1 MNILK
6 FAVQQNLDGVT
17 SQEETEEVS
26 SSEATPLTDAGK
38 KDSNSNTPNT
48 KPVCTNPDC
57 TRSRPNSNVGNKC
70 VCTQQHEQQQQQ
82 QQQEKAPSCEPGTA
96 EAAGSDGKSGKKAG
110 EESGGG
116 KASESQSK
124 CEFCFVCILF
134 TVVYVL
140 DERL

>member
-6 FAVQQNLDGVT
+6 FVVQQNLDGVT
-17 SQEETEEVS
+17 SQEDTEDVVS
-26 SSEATPLTDAGK
+26 TEATSFTDVGK
-38 KDSNSNTPNT
+38 KDSTSKVADT

-70 VCTQQHEQQQQQ
+70 VCTQQEQPQ
-82 QQQEKAPSCEPGTA
+82 QQQEKPQSSESGTVM
-96 EAAGSDGKSGKKAG
+96 AAGSDGKSGKKAG

-124 CEFCFVCILF
+124 CEFWFVQISF
-134 TVVYVL
+134 TMIHVMKF
-140 DERL
+140 

>member
-26 SSEATPLTDAGK
+26 SSEATPLTNAGK

-48 KPVCTNPDC
+48 KAVCTNPDC

-70 VCTQQHEQQQQQ
+70 VCTQQHEQK

-96 EAAGSDGKSGKKAG
+96 ESAGSDGKSGKKAG

-124 CEFCFVCILF
+124 CEFCSVCILF
-134 TVVYVL
+134 TVLHVL

>member
-26 SSEATPLTDAGK
+26 SSEATPLTNAGK

-48 KPVCTNPDC
+48 KAVCTNPDC

-82 QQQEKAPSCEPGTA
+82 EKAPSCEPGTA
-96 EAAGSDGKSGKKAG
+96 ESAGSDGKSGKKAG

-124 CEFCFVCILF
+124 CEFCSVCILF
-134 TVVYVL
+134 TVLHVL